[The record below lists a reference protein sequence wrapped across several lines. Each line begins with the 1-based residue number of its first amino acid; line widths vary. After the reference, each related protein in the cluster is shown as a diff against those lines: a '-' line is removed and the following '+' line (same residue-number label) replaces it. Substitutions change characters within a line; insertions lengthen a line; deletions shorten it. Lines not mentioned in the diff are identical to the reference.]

1 MKIMAIYLREI
12 LSSGCI
18 FIFSFFVEEPIRE
31 RESASYNNTRKSIL
45 NFSIGSLGWQTT
57 YRR

>member
-45 NFSIGSLGWQTT
+45 NFSIGSLG
-57 YRR
+57 